1 MPPKRQ
7 HPPAGESATV
17 PESRPAVEFA
27 TGSAQ
32 AFFEAAFALATDGQ
46 VVVDPETLKPLL
58 FNDAACVPYGYSRE
72 QFATLQIP
80 QVSEPDVPDTMEIVI
95 ARLLE
100 FGETRFNSTA
110 RTMSGDVRYLHVWAR
125 TIDFAGRPAFHA
137 VFRDVTAEHLVQDAL
152 RRSHDLLERTG
163 RLASVGGWQIDLA
176 TQALHWTP
184 EVYRI
189 HDLEPGTPIAIA
201 EAIDYYAPEAR
212 PVIAA
217 AVQAAIDLGTSFDL
231 ELPMITAR
239 GRRILVRAQGAA
251 ERRDGKTTHL
261 HGAFQD
267 VTDRRQGEES
277 RRLQSAALQ
286 AAADAIVITDREGTI
301 EWVNE
306 AFSKL
311 TGFSADEAMGRNP
324 RDLVRSG
331 EHPSE
336 FYGELWATIVAGRS
350 WQGELVNRRKDG
362 TTYHED
368 QTITPI
374 LDDAGAITHFVA
386 IKRDITQ
393 RLKLEAQLRQSQKID
408 TVGQLAS
415 GIAHD
420 FNNLLTVIIGLGE
433 LVIPELVSDDP
444 VRADVV
450 QMIEAGRRAAALTR
464 QLLAFSRRQLLAPT
478 VLDLNTVVTSLE
490 QLLRR
495 LLRDDI
501 EFSIAPAPGLASVKV
516 DAAQMEQVIINLAVN
531 ARDAM
536 PDGGQ
541 LSMATRNVEID
552 VEYSGHLGVDVP
564 LGPYVQLSVSDTG
577 IGMDETTRNRIF
589 EPFFTTKPAGKG
601 TGLGLSMVYGII
613 KQSQGFIWV
622 YSEPGR
628 GSSFRIYLPAVSA
641 SADAEPAAAE
651 VGPPVNSETILLVE
665 DNPSLQKLIT
675 RMLEHGGFT
684 VLGATSGDEAL
695 RLLAEHAPAIRLLLT
710 DVVMPQMS
718 GRAVAEWATRA
729 APAMKV
735 LYMSGYTDD
744 VVMRHGIADAQ
755 MAFINKPFTREA
767 LLRKVRAVLDG
778 PPDSA
783 TPA

>member
-393 RLKLEAQLRQSQKID
+393 RLKLEAQLRQSQKMEA
-408 TVGQLAS
+408 VGRLAG

-420 FNNLLTVIIGLGE
+420 FNNLLTVITATASSCIAE
-433 LVIPELVSDDP
+433 LASDDP

-450 QMIEAGRRAAALTR
+450 EMIAAGRRAAALTR

-478 VLDLNTVVTSLE
+478 VLDLNTVVASLE

-495 LLRDDI
+495 LLGEDI
-501 EFSIAPAPGLASVKV
+501 ELWPSPRRQAWPASRLTP
-516 DAAQMEQVIINLAVN
+516 AQMEQVIMNLAVN

-536 PDGGQ
+536 PDGGK
-541 LSMATRNVEID
+541 LSIEPRAMSSSMSSTAATWGSTCR
-552 VEYSGHLGVDVP
+552 S
-564 LGPYVQLSVSDTG
+564 GPYVHAGGERHRHRHGRD
-577 IGMDETTRNRIF
+577 DA
-589 EPFFTTKPAGKG
+589 EPDLRAVLHHQGRWARAPASAWRRSTASSSRVRGSSG
-601 TGLGLSMVYGII
+601 S
-613 KQSQGFIWV
+613 

-628 GSSFRIYLPAVSA
+628 GYQLHGSTCRRSRRLPT
-641 SADAEPAAAE
+641 PNL
-651 VGPPVNSETILLVE
+651 PPRKWARRLIRKPFCWSRTS
-665 DNPSLQKLIT
+665 PSLQDRSPACSST
-675 RMLEHGGFT
+675 AASPFW
-684 VLGATSGDEAL
+684 
-695 RLLAEHAPAIRLLLT
+695 AP
-710 DVVMPQMS
+710 PP
-718 GRAVAEWATRA
+718 ATRRCA
-729 APAMKV
+729 CWP
-735 LYMSGYTDD
+735 S
-744 VVMRHGIADAQ
+744 
-755 MAFINKPFTREA
+755 TR
-767 LLRKVRAVLDG
+767 RRS
-778 PPDSA
+778 DSCLP
-783 TPA
+783 TSSCRR